1 MGQESGRS
9 TRKRG
14 RNDFAA
20 SGLSVWRN
28 ANTGKCVFLLD
39 QDVDAVVPAGCRR
52 LKLLKAFRPKP
63 RFAVCFFL
71 LLYEAKIFNRMDA
84 GAVCE
89 MRPFSGLKGS
99 GVSRIARLM
108 IRIEK
113 DVLRGWYWSSAK
125 AGGGSFAAK
134 NAFADDGPRFLKFLH
149 AYYQE
154 MTA

>member
-1 MGQESGRS
+1 
-9 TRKRG
+9 
-14 RNDFAA
+14 
-20 SGLSVWRN
+20 
-28 ANTGKCVFLLD
+28 
-39 QDVDAVVPAGCRR
+39 
-52 LKLLKAFRPKP
+52 
-63 RFAVCFFL
+63 
-71 LLYEAKIFNRMDA
+71 
-84 GAVCE
+84 
-89 MRPFSGLKGS
+89 
-99 GVSRIARLM
+99 M